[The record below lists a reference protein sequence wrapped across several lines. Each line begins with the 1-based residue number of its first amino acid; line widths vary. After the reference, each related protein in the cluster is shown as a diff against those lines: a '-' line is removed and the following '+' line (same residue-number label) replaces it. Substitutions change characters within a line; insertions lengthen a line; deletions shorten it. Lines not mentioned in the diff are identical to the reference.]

1 MTGLCAPSGVA
12 GSRILGIGA
21 YRPARVVDNDE
32 VCLRLDSDDAWI
44 RRRSGI
50 VTRRFAGPDET
61 VVSMGATA
69 AVKALAEAGIS
80 PAKVGLVLLATMSH
94 LEQSPPAAPRVAHRM
109 GADGA
114 AAMDIGAAC
123 AGFCHALALADSAV
137 RSGRARHVV
146 VIGSERMSDLIDPAD
161 RSTAFLF
168 GDGAG
173 AVVVGPSDEPG
184 IGPTVWGSDGT
195 GERLIAHEHNWLH
208 ARETQTW
215 PVMRMAGPAVFRWA
229 TRIVPEAGR
238 KALRAAGVEPAGLA
252 AFVPHQANAR
262 IVDSAARALGL
273 GEHTVV
279 ARDIEASGNTSAAS
293 IPLALEAL
301 RSRGAVRPGDTA
313 LLVGFGAGLSHA
325 AQVVRLP

>member
-1 MTGLCAPSGVA
+1 MTGLRAPSGAA
-12 GSRILGIGA
+12 GSRLLGIGA

-32 VCLRLDSDDAWI
+32 VCARLDSDDAWI

-61 VVSMGATA
+61 VVSMGTAA

-80 PAKVGLVLLATMSH
+80 PADVGLVLLATMSH
-94 LEQSPPAAPRVAHRM
+94 LEQSPPAAPRIAHGM
-109 GADGA
+109 GAVGA

-137 RSGRARHVV
+137 RSGTARHVV

-184 IGPTVWGSDGT
+184 VGPTVWGSDGT
-195 GERLIAHEHNWLH
+195 GERLIAHEHSWLR
-208 ARETQTW
+208 ARETRSW
-215 PVMRMAGPAVFRWA
+215 PVMRMEGPAVFRWA
-229 TRIVPEAGR
+229 TRIVPDAGR
-238 KALRAAGVEPAGLA
+238 RALRAAGVEPAELA

-273 GEHTVV
+273 GAHTAV
-279 ARDIEASGNTSAAS
+279 ARDIEHSGNTSAAS
-293 IPLALEAL
+293 VPLALEAL

-313 LLVGFGAGLSHA
+313 LLVGFGAGLTHA